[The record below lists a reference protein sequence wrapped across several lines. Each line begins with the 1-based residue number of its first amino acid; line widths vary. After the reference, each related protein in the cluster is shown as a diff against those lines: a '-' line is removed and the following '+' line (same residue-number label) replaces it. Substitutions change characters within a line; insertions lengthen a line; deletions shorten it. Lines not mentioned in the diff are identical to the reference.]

1 MAKAWSL
8 MISNRNCM
16 TLKDRKRCKKAS
28 ANVREIIVE
37 MPGTIH
43 SVLRRLRN
51 AKEVSTM
58 SRATS
63 TESTTKGLTM
73 IEQQLLGKRSL
84 LEIKTRELLRKRNTL
99 ICTSVDAPRR
109 WVCHHLIKST
119 DTWRSLI
126 ICANRAIC
134 LNPVESIKKVK
145 KTPRITHPARTSS
158 FILLKYH
165 HLFDRMP
172 RTIVRLDSSSH
183 NILPTRE

>member
-1 MAKAWSL
+1 
-8 MISNRNCM
+8 M

-37 MPGTIH
+37 MPGTIL

-73 IEQQLLGKRSL
+73 IEQQLLGKRSR
-84 LEIKTRELLRKRNTL
+84 LEIKTWELLRKRNTL
-99 ICTSVDAPRR
+99 ICKSVDAPRR
-109 WVCHHLIKST
+109 WVCHLPIKST

-126 ICANRAIC
+126 ICANKAIC
-134 LNPVESIKKVK
+134 LNPVEFIKKVK
-145 KTPRITHPARTSS
+145 KTVRITPPAWISS
-158 FILLKYH
+158 SILHNCRLLQDLTPRLK
-165 HLFDRMP
+165 
-172 RTIVRLDSSSH
+172 VRSGSSSH
-183 NILPTRE
+183 SILLIREWVVSPTAHTNLMHS